1 MIDNFY
7 LLRITSQ
14 ELQPFIPDIYM
25 HFRIN
30 LTQFYINFSRHE
42 HQI

>member
-14 ELQPFIPDIYM
+14 ELQPMRVQYWSHDTDRHIYA
-25 HFRIN
+25 
-30 LTQFYINFSRHE
+30 FS
-42 HQI
+42 